1 MRFFGVISTFE
12 TLNSIAM
19 TDVNECISRVSHSVF
34 TCPCCDAPL
43 DYVQLLNDDKRI
55 QEDFFVCEKCGSRI
69 ESVFV
74 EEEDVPAFYD

>member
-1 MRFFGVISTFE
+1 
-12 TLNSIAM
+12 M
-19 TDVNECISRVSHSVF
+19 TDVNDCISRVSHSVF
-34 TCPCCDAPL
+34 TCPCCNSAL